1 MKTRICVPV
10 SERTPEL
17 ALESAG
23 RAIDKGADL
32 LEIRIDTLRE
42 PDPDSVKELID
53 DIGFPVIATCRP
65 PSEGGHYRGG
75 EDERMVLLEAAAEA
89 ADYVDVELRTDQE
102 HIMRVTG
109 KAKRSI
115 ISYHNFSETPS
126 LEALLRIVRMEK
138 ELGDMAKVAVMPE
151 NMADTL
157 VVLQLLAVEDET
169 IAISMGEMGSYT
181 RAVCALFGSPITFA
195 SLDASTAPG
204 QMDLE
209 RTRTLIENL
218 ILEDD

>member
-65 PSEGGHYRGG
+65 PSEGGQYRGG
-75 EDERMVLLEAAAEA
+75 EDERIVLLEAAAEA

-109 KAKRSI
+109 KAERSI
-115 ISYHNFSETPS
+115 ISYHNFNETPS
-126 LEALLRIVRMEK
+126 LDALLRIVKMEK
-138 ELGDMAKVAVMPE
+138 ELGNMAKVAVMPE

-181 RAVCALFGSPITFA
+181 RAVCAPSAHP
-195 SLDASTAPG
+195 
-204 QMDLE
+204 
-209 RTRTLIENL
+209 
-218 ILEDD
+218 